1 MWSSLNEDRSSG
13 IDVAVP
19 ILVSGRAVDKN
30 ESILMPQLPQHLA
43 NDRDVYVSGDEQLM
57 ERLKQGQ
64 TDALDELYWRYA
76 RRLHAFC
83 ANMTFSRSSMD
94 PKDLVQEVFARVLK
108 SARSFDPKKASFRT
122 WMFRIARNHCIDAI
136 RRNDRIRFIPIG
148 KKGDHADGEPK
159 FIDEETVIDPDE
171 NVERLAIRENVVNAV
186 HDCIS
191 KLTNEDERQAIIM
204 YYMGCKV
211 YREIG
216 LVLGKS
222 TSMAKTRVMM
232 AQEKVRECLEKK
244 GIDHFPAVMSTDRAK
259 IRT

>member
-1 MWSSLNEDRSSG
+1 MSQDL
-13 IDVAVP
+13 
-19 ILVSGRAVDKN
+19 
-30 ESILMPQLPQHLA
+30 QHLP
-43 NDRDVYVSGDEQLM
+43 NDREVYVCGDEQLM
-57 ERLKQGQ
+57 EELKQGN
-64 TDALDELYWRYA
+64 TGALDELYWRYA
-76 RRLHAFC
+76 RKLHGFC

-94 PKDLVQEVFARVLK
+94 PQDLVQEVFLRVVK
-108 SARSFDPKKASFRT
+108 AAQSFDAKKASFRT
-122 WMFRIARNHCIDAI
+122 WMFRIARNHCIDAM

-148 KKGDHADGEPK
+148 KRSERSDGELNYLE
-159 FIDEETVIDPDE
+159 EETVIDSDQ

-232 AQEKVRECLEKK
+232 AQEKVRKCLETK
-244 GIDHFPAVMSTDRAK
+244 GIDHFPSEMSTDHDT
-259 IRT
+259 IRM